1 MRTGI
6 LPVFFFLLFAFVSN
20 PRAEDIPLEFSDP
33 AQEERFKDLVE
44 EIRCLV
50 CQNQSLA
57 DSRAGLAQDLR
68 QEIYRMVIEGD
79 NNEDIINYLVARY
92 GDFVLYRPPL
102 KPTTYLL
109 WLGPVI
115 FLISGAIFA
124 ITMIR
129 KKKYN
134 ELSQKEQNLASQL
147 LKETQEESDQS

>member
-6 LPVFFFLLFAFVSN
+6 LPIFSLLLFIFMSS
-20 PRAEDIPLEFSDP
+20 PHAEDIPLEFSDP

-57 DSRAGLAQDLR
+57 DSRAELAQDLR
-68 QEIYRMVIEGD
+68 QEIYRMVIAGD
-79 NNEDIINYLVARY
+79 SNEDIVNYLVARY

-115 FLISGAIFA
+115 FLVFAALFA
-124 ITMIR
+124 ITTIR
-129 KKKYN
+129 KKKYT
-134 ELSQKEQNLASQL
+134 ELSVKEQELASQL
-147 LKETQEESDQS
+147 LSDNEEGSDQA

>member
-6 LPVFFFLLFAFVSN
+6 LPVFFLLLFAFVSN

-33 AQEERFKDLVE
+33 TQEERFKDLVE

-57 DSRAGLAQDLR
+57 DSRADLAQDLR
-68 QEIYRMVIEGD
+68 QEIYHMVIEGD
-79 NNEDIINYLVARY
+79 SNEDIVNYLVARY

-115 FLISGAIFA
+115 FLIFGAFFA
-124 ITMIR
+124 ITTIR

-134 ELSQKEQNLASQL
+134 ELSQKEQKLASKL
-147 LKETQEESDQS
+147 LNETQEESDSS